1 MSFDLGNL
9 LPLFVAGPMGV
20 AFIVSLAARLRRERV
35 LDVIAVVAA
44 LSLFTLT
51 VLLLLSAGGTQVRW
65 VGGWGNLSSMK
76 LLGVALH
83 CDGLTRLLLAVIN
96 LIAFLVVIYA
106 TDYIKRYTSPGLFYS
121 LLFLMIAGMNGV
133 VLAGDLFNL
142 YVFLELASLCSY
154 ALVAFGTRARQL
166 EASFKYLVLG
176 SLSTLLVLTGIVLLY
191 SFTGT
196 LNLAQMTRE
205 MSAAAAAHGGK
216 LPAAAFLALGFFIAG
231 FGLKSAMVPFHAWLP
246 DAHPAAPAPVS
257 AMLSGVLIKAV
268 GAYALV
274 RVVFNVFGA
283 NVAVANILMVL
294 GSISM
299 VVGVVCAF
307 GQKDLKRLL
316 AYSSISQM
324 GYVILAF
331 GIACDVLARKG
342 PDFRAVAELA
352 AFGGLFHLVNHA
364 SFKSLLFL
372 SAGAIEHATG
382 TRNIEELGGI
392 SKRMPVTGWCLRIAA
407 LSISGVPP
415 FSGFWSKLVI
425 IIAAV
430 QAGHWGLG
438 ALAVAV
444 SLLTLTLF
452 VKVQR
457 SVLGG
462 EPTAKTAGA
471 REAPAGMALP
481 MAALACV
488 VVAVGLLGFL
498 CPPFRHAVF
507 DPARDVVV
515 RGDEVLRSVDIGSLQ
530 K

>member
-1 MSFDLGNL
+1 MAFDLTNL

-20 AFIVSLAARLRRERV
+20 AFIVSLVARLRRDRV
-35 LDVIAVVAA
+35 LDVIAVVSA
-44 LSLFTLT
+44 LGLFTLA
-51 VLLLLSAGGTQVRW
+51 VMLVISGGAASLLW
-65 VGGWGNLSSMK
+65 VGGWGNLSARG
-76 LLGVALH
+76 LLGIALH
-83 CDGLTRLLLAVIN
+83 CDGLTRLVLAVVN
-96 LIAFLVVIYA
+96 LVAFFVAIFA

-121 LLFLMIAGMNGV
+121 LFFLMIAGMNGV

-154 ALVAFGTRARQL
+154 SLVAFGTRARQF
-166 EASFKYLVLG
+166 EAAFKYLVLG

-205 MSAAAAAHGGK
+205 LSAASAAHGGK
-216 LPAAAFLALGFFIAG
+216 LPAAAFLALGFFLAG

-268 GAYALV
+268 GAYAII
-274 RVVFNVFGA
+274 RIVFNVFGA
-283 NVAVANILMVL
+283 SPAVATILMVL
-294 GSISM
+294 GSLSM
-299 VVGVVCAF
+299 VVGVLCAF

-331 GIACDVLARKG
+331 GIGCDVLARKG
-342 PDFRAVAELA
+342 PQAVAELA
-352 AFGGLFHLVNHA
+352 VFGGLFHLVNHA
-364 SFKSLLFL
+364 TFKSLLFL
-372 SAGAIEHATG
+372 TAGSIEHATG
-382 TRNIEELGGI
+382 TRNLDELGGL
-392 SKRMPVTGWCLRIAA
+392 SGRMPVTSWCCRIAS

-415 FSGFWSKLVI
+415 FSGFWSKLII
-425 IIAAV
+425 IIAAI

-438 ALAVAV
+438 VLAVAV
-444 SLLTLTLF
+444 SLLTLALF

-457 SVLGG
+457 AALGG
-462 EPTAKTAGA
+462 ATTEKTADA
-471 REAPAGMALP
+471 HESSPAMAMP
-481 MAALACV
+481 MAALAAV

-515 RGDEVLRSVDIGSLQ
+515 RGVSVLSDVEIGSP